1 MSKAT
6 ISGCLRRSVTGSPW
20 HGYSLN
26 TLLVDVTAAEAT
38 AHPIRGGHSI
48 AEIVAHVA
56 VWMDEVASWLTGA
69 ARSDRDWPAPAGWP
83 QPLAELTAAHER
95 LQAELT
101 RCADA
106 RLSQRA
112 EQATEPGLSFADV
125 LVGVAEHNAYHGGQ
139 IGLLKRALR
148 GPASARSS

>member
-6 ISGCLRRSVTGSPW
+6 ISGCLQRSVAGSPW

-26 TLLVDVTAAEAT
+26 TLVADVTAAEAA
-38 AHPIRGGHSI
+38 AHPIPGGHSI
-48 AEIVAHVA
+48 AEIVAHIA

-69 ARSDRDWPAPAGWP
+69 ARSDRDWPPPAGWP
-83 QPLAELTAAHER
+83 QPLAEMAAAHER
-95 LQAELT
+95 LQAELA
-101 RCADA
+101 RSPDA
-106 RLSQRA
+106 RLSERA
-112 EQATEPGLSFADV
+112 IQATEPGLSIADV